1 MNIPDSINFSQLNEL
16 LTAKQSHLP
25 EIPFSSEHPCELSL
39 LIGMLAMRAPEGR
52 KVDLSHLLHA
62 SMSLLATLG
71 HGISEAVKRLEDR
84 TGPGSVCVAIELATS
99 MALINTASSSVERAL
114 FMYAE
119 LHDIAFD
126 GTTSEEFIAAL
137 GISQEEMDNFRDKC
151 RKEL

>member
-25 EIPFSSEHPCELSL
+25 EVPFSDKHPCELSL
-39 LIGMLAMRAPEGR
+39 LIGMLAMRAPKDS
-52 KVDLSHLLHA
+52 KVNLSHLMHA

-71 HGISEAVKRLEDR
+71 HGISEAMKQLEDKS
-84 TGPGSVCVAIELATS
+84 GPGSVCIAIELATS
-99 MALINTASSSVERAL
+99 MTLINTASSSVERAL

-126 GTTSEEFIAAL
+126 GSTSEEFIAAL
-137 GISQEEMDNFRDKC
+137 GISQQEMDDFRNRC
-151 RKEL
+151 RKAF